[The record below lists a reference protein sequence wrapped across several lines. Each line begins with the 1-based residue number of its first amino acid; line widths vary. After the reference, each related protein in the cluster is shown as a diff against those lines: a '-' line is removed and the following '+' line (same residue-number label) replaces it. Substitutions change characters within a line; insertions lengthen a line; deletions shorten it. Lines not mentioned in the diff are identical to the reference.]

1 MVNRHITDSQ
11 SLFHVGWLAFRRNQ
25 ETRAV
30 NPNENDTTIDMST
43 LSRRNSKKRRSSRQ
57 TRRRFPINDGKFGKC
72 NDSQKTCEFDRP
84 LIPPHWDNDWLSK
97 QCHETDAM
105 EAETDEIIEKFIQCL
120 KINGDN
126 EEVVQKVVQCL
137 KVLENE

>member
-1 MVNRHITDSQ
+1 
-11 SLFHVGWLAFRRNQ
+11 
-25 ETRAV
+25 
-30 NPNENDTTIDMST
+30 MST

-57 TRRRFPINDGKFGKC
+57 TCRRLPIIDKKFGKC
-72 NDSQKTCEFDRP
+72 NGYNKYQKIYEFERP

-97 QCHETDAM
+97 QRLETDAM
-105 EAETDEIIEKFIQCL
+105 EAETDELIEKFIQCL